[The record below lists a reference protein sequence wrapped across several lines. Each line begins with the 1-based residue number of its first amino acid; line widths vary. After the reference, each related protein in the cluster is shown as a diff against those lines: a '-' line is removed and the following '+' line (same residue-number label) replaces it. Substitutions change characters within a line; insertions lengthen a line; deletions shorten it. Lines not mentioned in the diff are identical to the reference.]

1 MGARVN
7 APVASV
13 AGGRAAAPVDL
24 FAEAPGCAYVV
35 SGPEEAIPGTVIGRV
50 GGDTLEIEGLL
61 KLAVSELAD
70 AHAATLTAL
79 V

>member
-1 MGARVN
+1 VIGEV
-7 APVASV
+7 
-13 AGGRAAAPVDL
+13 GGR
-24 FAEAPGCAYVV
+24 
-35 SGPEEAIPGTVIGRV
+35 
-50 GGDTLEIEGLL
+50 TLEIEGLL